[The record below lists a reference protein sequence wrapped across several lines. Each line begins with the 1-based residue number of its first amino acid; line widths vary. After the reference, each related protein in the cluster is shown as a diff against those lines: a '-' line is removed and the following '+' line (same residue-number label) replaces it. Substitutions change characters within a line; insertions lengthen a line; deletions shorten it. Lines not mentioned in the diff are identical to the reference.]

1 MMKNFEFNNN
11 QQPFVPL
18 EHIQHYGDM
27 SAEEFRRAGHY
38 LVDWIADHFSRIHQD
53 AASVPVLPDV
63 QPGDIRALLPENPP
77 EEKEPIGA
85 LMADLDRVVL
95 QGMTHWNHPN
105 FFAYF
110 ANTASVPG
118 ILAELACAALNNNAM
133 LWKTGPVA
141 TELETVT
148 LQWLRQC
155 LGLPENFWGIIYD
168 TASVSTMHAIACAR
182 EQALGECRAK
192 GLSGA
197 PVLRVYASEFV
208 HSSIDK
214 ACITLGIGSENL
226 VKIPVDEL
234 FKIKTDLLA
243 EAISNDRK
251 RGMIPIC
258 VVPVVGT
265 TSCASADNVAEVATI
280 CEREK
285 IWMHV
290 DAAYAGPAAMLEEQ
304 RPLFEG
310 WERADSIVLNPHKW
324 LFVPMDLSVL
334 YTRKPE
340 VLKTAFSLVPEYLK
354 TKEGAMNAVE
364 NQMDFGIQLG
374 RRFRSL
380 KLWFVMRSF
389 GVNGLQARLREQ
401 CDLARLFVALL
412 KTRSDVELTA
422 PPMFSLV
429 CFRYKPE
436 AISDE
441 AELEALNARLLEQLN
456 GTREI
461 FLSHTKLH
469 DIYTLRLA
477 IGNLHTAE
485 KHIRRVFE
493 LLTLQIGELQH
504 E

>member
-1 MMKNFEFNNN
+1 MIDFEQDGN

-18 EHIQHYGDM
+18 EHIQHFGDM

-38 LVDWIADHFSRIHQD
+38 LVDWIADHFARIHQD
-53 AASVPVLPDV
+53 ASSVAVLPDV
-63 QPGDIRALLPENPP
+63 QPGEIRAVLPDEPP
-77 EEKEPIGA
+77 LNKEPIGA
-85 LMADLDRVVL
+85 LIADLDRVVMK
-95 QGMTHWNHPN
+95 GMTQWNHPN

-118 ILAELACAALNNNAM
+118 ILAEFVCAALNNNAM

-141 TELETVT
+141 TELETLT
-148 LQWLRQC
+148 LQWLRQM
-155 LGLPENFWGIIYD
+155 LGLPEQYWGIIYD

-182 EQALGECRAK
+182 EQALKECRAQ
-192 GLSGA
+192 GLSQA
-197 PVLRVYASEFV
+197 PILRVYASEFV

-226 VKIPVDEL
+226 VKIPVDDL
-234 FKIKTDLLA
+234 YKIKTDVLA
-243 EAISNDRK
+243 EAIKKDRE
-251 RGMIPIC
+251 RGMLPIC
-258 VVPVVGT
+258 VVPVIGT
-265 TSCASADNVAEVATI
+265 TSCASVDPVSEIATL
-280 CEREK
+280 CEHEK
-285 IWMHV
+285 LWMHV
-290 DAAYAGPAAMLEEQ
+290 DAAYAGPAALLEEQ

-310 WERADSIVLNPHKW
+310 WERADSIVVNPHKW

-340 VLKTAFSLVPEYLK
+340 VLKAAFSLVPEYLK
-354 TKEGAMNAVE
+354 TKEGSVNAVE

-380 KLWFVMRSF
+380 KLWFVVRSF
-389 GVNGLQARLREQ
+389 GVHGLQARLREQ
-401 CDLARLFVALL
+401 CELAALFTALL
-412 KTRSDVELTA
+412 KTRSDLELTA

-436 AISDE
+436 GVTSE
-441 AELEALNARLLEQLN
+441 PELETLNTKLLERLN

-461 FLSHTKLH
+461 FLSHTKLQSV
-469 DIYTLRLA
+469 YTLRLA

-493 LLTLQIGELQH
+493 LLAEHIGGLRNE
-504 E
+504 